1 MARLALRPSVD
12 ARVPLPGVVVAQRI
26 LHRPD
31 GSSMHVDRDDSNGTD
46 HADTNC
52 LFVMRSAFYV
62 LPLWGALPPGWE
74 KAGDQ
79 VIGPSSCSR
88 PALRCA
94 VTPTAHGTTRYRC
107 HYEAIGE
114 EPPPGL
120 PTEPPDP
127 TCPSCA
133 CSRWCPHDRAS
144 PALSECSDCLNRGGG
159 DRYDG
164 AGRVHETARQKHNRQ
179 QRKFRNVRRT
189 GELSARSAQLRRCSH
204 GSA

>member
-1 MARLALRPSVD
+1 MKIAIVTPHFDESLHVLNRCVRSVAQQEGPDSVTQFLVSDGSPLDRHIFAGAIDGVRPLELGASHDDTGNTARACGAICAMAEGFDAIGFLDADNWLEPDHCNMMARLALRPSVD

-79 VIGPSSCSR
+79 VIGPSS
-88 PALRCA
+88 ALAQRCA
-94 VTPTAHGTTRYRC
+94 AP
-107 HYEAIGE
+107 
-114 EPPPGL
+114 
-120 PTEPPDP
+120 
-127 TCPSCA
+127 
-133 CSRWCPHDRAS
+133 
-144 PALSECSDCLNRGGG
+144 
-159 DRYDG
+159 
-164 AGRVHETARQKHNRQ
+164 
-179 QRKFRNVRRT
+179 
-189 GELSARSAQLRRCSH
+189 
-204 GSA
+204 